1 MGEPGGLLSM
11 GSHRVEHDWSD
22 LAVAVQV
29 GSGHLDTTF
38 TYVTEKVPSVVSYMG
53 VQVYFSNEGTKM
65 SDYIITLSQ

>member
-1 MGEPGGLLSM
+1 M
-11 GSHRVEHDWSD
+11 
-22 LAVAVQV
+22 QV

-38 TYVTEKVPSVVSYMG
+38 TYVTEKVLSVVSYMG